1 MNAKKL
7 MRAYLLLSPAEQ
19 SAFQSLQASLSVSL
33 EIADHLPHRHPEK
46 ASRRWRAVKNF
57 RKAHGL

>member
-7 MRAYLLLSPAEQ
+7 MRAYLRLTPEEQ
-19 SAFQSLQASLSVSL
+19 SAFQSLQASLSVAL

-46 ASRRWRAVKNF
+46 ASRRWTAVERF
-57 RKAHGL
+57 RKDHGV